1 MKVELYIIVRHGDLV
16 RVMRMSQLGGRARVP
31 QGRRELPGLHGSSH
45 SCVFTYG
52 VGGPWGGRDVYVK
65 LCWLCGTASH
75 RKLEKGKNLHVWVW
89 EPVVSGLQRR
99 APILSGCEVG
109 DITTPFLRFTPR
121 PAHSP
126 SHTLS

>member
-1 MKVELYIIVRHGDLV
+1 MEVEEGKRHWEGGLGYLREGESSRVCTDLHIAV
-16 RVMRMSQLGGRARVP
+16 CSLTGWEGR
-31 QGRRELPGLHGSSH
+31 G
-45 SCVFTYG
+45 
-52 VGGPWGGRDVYVK
+52 GGRDVYVK
-65 LCWLCGTASH
+65 LCWLCGTASN